1 MNNKIILGAVLTS
14 LLATTGVV
22 MSDDDEHEHERGE
35 GNFFSRFFASAGV
48 EPVNNQQYV
57 EECGSC
63 HFSFQP
69 GLLPARSWKRMM
81 GGLEDHFGEN
91 AELDATDSKQILDYL
106 VAGGSD
112 KSNYRRSQ
120 KINRSIQRNSSP
132 LRVSETPYFIR
143 KHDELPARYV
153 QGNPQVGSISNC
165 AKCHTAADKGSY
177 SESGINIPGV
187 GRWDD

>member
-22 MSDDDEHEHERGE
+22 MSDDDEHENRG
-35 GNFFSRFFASAGV
+35 GFFNRFFSSAGV
-48 EPVNNQQYV
+48 EPVNNPQYV

-63 HFSFQP
+63 HFAFQP
-69 GLLPARSWKRMM
+69 GLLPARSWERMM

-91 AELDATDSKQILDYL
+91 AELDAADSKQILDYL

-120 KINRSIQRNSSP
+120 KINRSIRRNSTP
-132 LRVSETPYFIR
+132 LRISETPYFIR

-153 QGNPQVGSISNC
+153 QGNPKVGSISNC
-165 AKCHTAADKGSY
+165 EKCHTAADKGSF
-177 SESGINIPGV
+177 SESGINIPGY